1 MSEICVVGGGPA
13 GMMAAYAAGSR
24 GHSVT
29 LLERNAKLG
38 KKLYHTGK
46 GRCNITNAAP
56 IEDFF
61 DSVVTGGAFLYSA
74 FYTFDNMA
82 LLELLGRFGL
92 RTKTERGGRVFPE
105 SDKASDVTRALTKAM
120 DSVGVK
126 VRLNTRVEGL
136 LLENGRAAGVI
147 ADGKPEHYDAV
158 ILATGGLSYPATGST
173 GDGYAFAMSAG
184 HDISP
189 TSASLVGLDT
199 VEDVSSLAGLTLK
212 NVSLTLTQG
221 KRKLYSQQGEMLFTH
236 TGVSGPL
243 VLSASAYVQDDGGDY
258 VLTIDLKP
266 ALDEKTLD
274 RRVLR
279 DISEAPNKNVSNLL
293 GGLLPSGLIA
303 YFCRACGIPPETKA
317 HSITRE
323 QRAGLVRTLKSLRF
337 AVKQKRPIEEAVI
350 TRGGVSLKQIDP
362 STMQSRICP
371 GLFFAGEMID
381 VDALTGGYN
390 LQIAFSTGYLAG
402 ISAE

>member
-13 GMMAAYAAGSR
+13 GMMAAYAAGFR

-29 LLERNAKLG
+29 LLEKNAKLG
-38 KKLYHTGK
+38 KKLYLTGK

-61 DSVVTGGAFLYSA
+61 DSVVVGGAFLYSA
-74 FYTFDNMA
+74 FYTLDNVA
-82 LLELLGRFGL
+82 LLELLARFGL
-92 RTKTERGGRVFPE
+92 KTKTERGGRVFPE

-136 LLENGRAAGVI
+136 LIENGRCAGVVVG
-147 ADGKPEHYDAV
+147 GKPERYDAV
-158 ILATGGLSYPATGST
+158 ILATGGLSYPPTGST
-173 GDGYAFAMSAG
+173 GDGYEFARSAG

-199 VEDVSSLAGLTLK
+199 VDDVSGLAGLTLK

-221 KRKLYSQQGEMLFTH
+221 KRKLFSQQGEMLFTH

-243 VLSASAYVQDDGGDY
+243 VLSASAYVEDGGDY
-258 VLTIDLKP
+258 TLTIDLKP

-279 DISEAPNKNVSNLL
+279 DIGEAPNKNFSNLL
-293 GGLLPSGLIA
+293 GGLLPSSLIA

-323 QRAGLVRTLKSLRF
+323 QRAALVRTLKALRF
-337 AVKQKRPIEEAVI
+337 QVKQKRPIEEAVI

-371 GLFFAGEMID
+371 GLYFAGEMID